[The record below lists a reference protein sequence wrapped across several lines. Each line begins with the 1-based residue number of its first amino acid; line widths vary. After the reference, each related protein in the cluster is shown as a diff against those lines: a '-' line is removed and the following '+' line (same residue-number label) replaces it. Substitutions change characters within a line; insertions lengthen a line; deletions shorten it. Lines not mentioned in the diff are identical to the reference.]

1 MSYTRR
7 EARHYDERNYIG
19 DAKALI
25 KGLDKVQRY
34 ELYEIVCT
42 KLRESSHGEKREKEL
57 NAVKSVLEKDKS
69 LDQSK
74 LNRVRRGRSEMSKD
88 ARSRDGQ
95 TTVNRKKV

>member
-1 MSYTRR
+1 MTYTRR

-19 DAKALI
+19 DAKALV
-25 KGLDKVQRY
+25 KGLDKSQKY
-34 ELYEIVCT
+34 ELYEIVCD
-42 KLRESSHGEKREKEL
+42 KLRTSSHGEKREREL

-69 LDQSK
+69 LDNVK
-74 LNRVRRGRSEMSKD
+74 LKKCRDGRSEMASD